1 MSWLLL
7 ALLGHVSNGIA
18 FVIDKSLLSTAFK
31 RSATYACLIG
41 SLSLA
46 VGVAIP
52 WVGGWP
58 GEGYVLSTLAFGLLF
73 VFALWAFFE
82 ALKRGEPSRVVP
94 IIGSLIPV
102 LTLIGTT
109 TLFNERLTTRQL
121 VGFCLLLSATFLLTV
136 GKSKSRVDGKTFAI
150 CIVAAVLF
158 AVSTLCGKYSFDHN
172 DFLGVF
178 VLSRLTAGVTGVLI
192 GLLIPTAGAEVVGMF
207 RPKKSVRKTGNGST
221 ILAVIGQVLGAIGF
235 VCIHLAI
242 KSGSASIVNALQA
255 IQYALLV
262 LAAFVMRKRA
272 PKLLGEDLSGR
283 TLIIKAIA
291 LVVTAVG
298 LACVI

>member
-7 ALLGHVSNGIA
+7 AIIGHVSNGVA

-41 SLSLA
+41 SLSLVVA
-46 VGVAIP
+46 VAIP
-52 WVGGWP
+52 WVGRWP
-58 GEGYVLSTLAFGLLF
+58 SGDFILPSLAFGALF

-94 IIGSLIPV
+94 IIGSLIPI
-102 LTLIGTT
+102 LTLIGSMA
-109 TLFNERLTTRQL
+109 LFNERLSVKQL
-121 VGFCLLLSATFLLTV
+121 IGFFLLLSATALLTI
-136 GKSKSRVDGKTFAI
+136 GKSKSRVDKTTFAI
-150 CIVAAVLF
+150 CVIAAVLF
-158 AVSTLCGKYSFDHN
+158 AVSTLCGKYAFDHN

-178 VLSRLTAGVTGVLI
+178 VVSRITAGVTGVLI
-192 GLLIPTAGAEVVGMF
+192 GLLIPTAGKEVLGMF
-207 RPKKSVRKTGNGST
+207 RPKKTSKKAPKGST
-221 ILAVIGQVLGAIGF
+221 ALAVTGQVLGAIGF

-272 PKLLGEDLSGR
+272 PKLLGEDLSGK
-283 TLIIKAIA
+283 TLLIKAIA
-291 LVVTAVG
+291 LAVTAIG

>member
-1 MSWLLL
+1 MNWLVL
-7 ALLGHVSNGIA
+7 ALLGHIANGIA

-41 SLSLA
+41 SLSLVVA
-46 VGVAIP
+46 LAIP
-52 WVGGWP
+52 WVKGWP
-58 GEGYVLSTLAFGLLF
+58 SAGFVLPTLAFGALF

-94 IIGSLIPV
+94 IIGSLIPI
-102 LTLIGTT
+102 LTLIGSMA
-109 TLFNERLTTRQL
+109 FFHERLGIKQL
-121 VGFCLLLSATFLLTV
+121 IGFFLLLSATALLTI
-136 GKSKSRVDGKTFAI
+136 GKSKSRVDGTTFAV
-150 CIVAAVLF
+150 CIVAAILF
-158 AVSTLCGKYSFDHN
+158 AVSTLCGKYAFDHN

-178 VLSRLTAGVTGVLI
+178 VVSRITAGVTGVLI
-192 GLLIPTAGAEVVGMF
+192 GLLIPTAGKEVMGML
-207 RPKKSVRKTGNGST
+207 RPKKSSKKAPKGST
-221 ILAVIGQVLGAIGF
+221 VLAVTGQVLGAIGF

-255 IQYALLV
+255 VQYALLV

-272 PKLLGEDLSGR
+272 PKLLGEDLSGK
-283 TLIIKAIA
+283 TLVIKAIA